1 MAVGQTRQFTATG
14 VDLAVAVEAGAF
26 HQCAV
31 LQDGTARCWGATV
44 ESRTGS
50 RVGSWGIRRSKHPRS
65 FVYRVD
71 LSAPAFGRT
80 WNGGLAAPTIA
91 DIDAV
96 IWK

>member
-1 MAVGQTRQFTATG
+1 MIGEGTGGAATSDTRCPR
-14 VDLAVAVEAGAF
+14 DL
-26 HQCAV
+26 
-31 LQDGTARCWGATV
+31 
-44 ESRTGS
+44 
-50 RVGSWGIRRSKHPRS
+50 RRSVAHPRS